1 METLSNLFEYDS
13 SIPNV
18 SSYFT
23 KVSRNG
29 CAAINPYYTH
39 GNMIELPLT
48 LPMDNAQKLMNI
60 SLNDFWEGQVQ
71 KAKAIIERGGLVV
84 LSLHPQP
91 YQSANNEALKAYELA
106 LKELAKI
113 PNVWRSRCD
122 KIVKWIKD
130 GHDGNSSSVG
140 TL

>member
-1 METLSNLFEYDS
+1 MSAVKEFVGRWHIKGFRSEYLWRTPSFLETLSNLFEYDS

-106 LKELAKI
+106 LK
-113 PNVWRSRCD
+113 
-122 KIVKWIKD
+122 
-130 GHDGNSSSVG
+130 
-140 TL
+140 